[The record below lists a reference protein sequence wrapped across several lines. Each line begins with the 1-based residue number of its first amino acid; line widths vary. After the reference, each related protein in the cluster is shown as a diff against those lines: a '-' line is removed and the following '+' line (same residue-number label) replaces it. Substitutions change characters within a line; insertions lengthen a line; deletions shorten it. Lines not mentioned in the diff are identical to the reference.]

1 MSVYLIVS
9 VLHKFGF
16 SIFFNCLAALNN
28 LITALHLASMVKCY
42 LIKTL
47 PNDIIYCI
55 ILNYPSNCPASE
67 LSLSP

>member
-16 SIFFNCLAALNN
+16 SLFFYRLAALNN
-28 LITALHLASMVKCY
+28 LITALRLASMVKRY

-47 PNDIIYCI
+47 PNYIIY
-55 ILNYPSNCPASE
+55 S
-67 LSLSP
+67 